1 MQNFA
6 NFLGNVF
13 AFFKTLPPWL
23 PLLIIWSIFGAL
35 SVAVLIL
42 CLCNKSVK
50 SHDKNPFLHLLNAF
64 TALTLAFSATEG
76 DTPRAIAISA
86 TFWLLG
92 YLFYGLLCALTP
104 KSERQNCKEG
114 CFYAPYSSFQSAN
127 SNAERE
133 QVPVPT
139 QRAFSSGTATIENGA
154 IRLEHAISITDK
166 LLQKNLGKGDRQE
179 LERMKGVLYSMQL
192 KSAFSIDDGK
202 ILNGHFNSLLKL
214 MAKYNL

>member
-13 AFFKTLPPWL
+13 TFLKTLPPWL
-23 PLLIIWSIFGAL
+23 PLLIIWSVYGAL
-35 SVAVLIL
+35 SVAIFIL
-42 CLCNKSVK
+42 CLCNKRVK
-50 SHDKNPFLHLLNAF
+50 AHDKKPFFHLLNAF

-76 DTPRAIAISA
+76 DTPRAVILSA

-104 KSERQNCKEG
+104 KTEHKNCQDG
-114 CFYAPYSSFQSAN
+114 CFYAPYSSFQSSSSAT
-127 SNAERE
+127 ERA

-139 QRAFSSGTATIENGA
+139 QRTYSTGSATLENGA

-192 KSAFSIDDGK
+192 KSAFTVDDGK
-202 ILNGHFNSLLKL
+202 VLNGHFNSLLKL